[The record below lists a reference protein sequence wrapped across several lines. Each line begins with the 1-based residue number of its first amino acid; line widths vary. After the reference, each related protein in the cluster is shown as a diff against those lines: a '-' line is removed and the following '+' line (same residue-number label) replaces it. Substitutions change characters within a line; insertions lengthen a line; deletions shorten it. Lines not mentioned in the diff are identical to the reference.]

1 MYICI
6 CNAVTEKQVRASVEA
21 GATCLED
28 LHLDLGVAAGCGRC
42 AVTAAEYLPGG
53 RCSTVC
59 APQVHGL
66 RPISLTCP
74 AAGPAAANPYPM
86 IRIAVG

>member
-6 CNAVTEKQVRASVEA
+6 CNAVTEKQVRASVDA
-21 GATCLED
+21 GATSLED

-42 AVTAAEYLPGG
+42 AATAAEYLPGG

-59 APQVHGL
+59 APQAHGL
-66 RPISLTCP
+66 RPIPLAGP
-74 AAGPAAANPYPM
+74 VAGPAAANLHPM
-86 IRIAVG
+86 IRIAVA